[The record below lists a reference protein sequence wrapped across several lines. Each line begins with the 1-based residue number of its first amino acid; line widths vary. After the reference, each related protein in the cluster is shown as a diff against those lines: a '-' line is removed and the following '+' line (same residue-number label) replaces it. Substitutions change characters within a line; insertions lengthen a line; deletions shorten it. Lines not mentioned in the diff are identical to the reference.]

1 MVGCEGAGKTLLCR
15 QLERCCK
22 PKEKK
27 KAEPPPVNAA
37 TQPSIGVE
45 LLDLVHRKK
54 AFSVREVGGV
64 MQPVWP
70 RYFEACSAV
79 VFVAD
84 ASSAAA
90 ASAAAIEYYNLLLAP
105 ALKKKPLLLLLNKQD
120 DPQVLSEPSLQLLL
134 RLPECEALHT
144 SSERPLSHLPVSALT
159 GEGVPALL
167 DWIAEALVA
176 KGPPAKGGAAES
188 AKDTS

>member
-15 QLERCCK
+15 QLERCCR

-27 KAEPPPVNAA
+27 KAEAPPVNAA
-37 TQPSIGVE
+37 TQPSVGVE
-45 LLDLVHRKK
+45 LLDLVYRRK

-84 ASSAAA
+84 ASSSAA
-90 ASAAAIEYYNLLLAP
+90 ASAAAIEWYNLLLAP

-120 DPQVLSEPSLQLLL
+120 DPQVLSEPTLQLVL
-134 RLPECEALHT
+134 RIQECEALHT
-144 SSERPLSHLPVSALT
+144 SSERPLTHLPVSALT
-159 GEGVPALL
+159 GEGFPALL
-167 DWIAEALVA
+167 DWIADALVA
-176 KGPPAKGGAAES
+176 KGPAKGGAAEP
-188 AKDTS
+188 AKEAS